1 MNELTLERNR
11 TDVIYVIKPSLVT
24 LTFKN
29 MKELILETNRIYV
42 HNVVNPFLF

>member
-1 MNELTLERNR
+1 MNGFTLERNH
-11 TDVIYVIKPSLVT
+11 TGVIYVIKPSLVQ

-29 MKELILETNRIYV
+29 MKELILERNPIYV